1 MIKNQVHAFIGFLRL
16 YQDNNYSI
24 ILTLE
29 NYKVK
34 YSILDSNDKEVT
46 DIQGVDW
53 YDLSDV
59 MRTLELLEFEASEKM
74 FSDTDMA
81 AVIRDNIKKKLNKL
95 YGRGEE
101 DA

>member
-34 YSILDSNDKEVT
+34 YSILDSDDNEVN

-53 YDLSDV
+53 YDLNDV
-59 MRTLELLEFEASEKM
+59 MKTLHLLEYEAGQKY
-74 FSDTDMA
+74 FDTDEGL
-81 AVIRDNIKKKLNKL
+81 IFRNHLKKELNKL

-101 DA
+101 ND

>member
-34 YSILDSNDKEVT
+34 YSILDSDDKEVT

-101 DA
+101 DD

>member
-1 MIKNQVHAFIGFLRL
+1 MHTFIGFLRL

-34 YSILDSNDKEVT
+34 YSILDSDDKEVS

-59 MRTLELLEFEASEKM
+59 MRTLELLEFEASENL

-101 DA
+101 ND

>member
-34 YSILDSNDKEVT
+34 YSILDSDDNEVT

-81 AVIRDNIKKKLNKL
+81 TVIRDNIKKKLNKL

-101 DA
+101 K